1 MSPEQTILSIAA
13 VVVAIGSIVVGL
25 YQLYRLF
32 RRIDDAIGV
41 DKDGKTLSD
50 RMSRV
55 EHQLW
60 ENGGSSLADRVN
72 VIEAHAIK
80 TSTEIEII
88 KHFVLGTQPASEA
101 KPVVKRTRI
110 KKAS

>member
-1 MSPEQTILSIAA
+1 MSPEQIILSIAGL
-13 VVVAIGSIVVGL
+13 VVAIGSIGMGL

-41 DKDGKTLSD
+41 DRAGKTLSD
-50 RMSRV
+50 RMERV

-72 VIEAHAIK
+72 RIETLSIETSAQVTLIK
-80 TSTEIEII
+80 EFLVPTPVSIEPP
-88 KHFVLGTQPASEA
+88 KPARR
-101 KPVVKRTRI
+101 KR
-110 KKAS
+110 SV

>member
-1 MSPEQTILSIAA
+1 M
-13 VVVAIGSIVVGL
+13 GL

-41 DKDGKTLSD
+41 DKAGKTLSD
-50 RMSRV
+50 RMERV

-72 VIEAHAIK
+72 RIETLSIETSAQVTLIK
-80 TSTEIEII
+80 EFLVPTPVSIEPP
-88 KHFVLGTQPASEA
+88 KPARR
-101 KPVVKRTRI
+101 KR
-110 KKAS
+110 SV

>member
-1 MSPEQTILSIAA
+1 MSPEQTILGVAA

-72 VIEAHAIK
+72 RIETLSIETSAQVTLIK
-80 TSTEIEII
+80 EFLVPTPVQVEPI
-88 KHFVLGTQPASEA
+88 KPARR
-101 KPVVKRTRI
+101 KRGL
-110 KKAS
+110 